1 VPTDG
6 DAAISPPQQ
15 HPPAKPRAVVRFL
28 ATLLLVLFLIAL
40 AEAFFAT
47 YYFAVDGQWIW
58 PARRWEIQQNRFV
71 SDLTSGACRYIDTL
85 YPHPYLVYVN
95 NGNPPCPADFVNA
108 KGLSGRDLPLRRDP
122 DTFAIL
128 LTGGSVAAQFGQIK
142 SNGPLFLEEALN
154 ACYKPPKGSRFVVY
168 NGAVGGWR
176 QPQQAIISVLY
187 GDEVDGIVTLEG
199 INEFQFLA
207 LMRLEM
213 PNGHFELLN
222 PLALRSTRGIVVSAV
237 SSQMQIIVS
246 TSPARHSFTT
256 YFLVDRLRSWLSNI
270 ANSELGKRQTSFI
283 SLFELPADWT
293 REQRIAFNIEQYRKY
308 LHLIDAS
315 AKVEGARAAFFIQ
328 PIAAVGKTLTPEE
341 KEVAGSLDDG
351 PAYQQ
356 LAQALLETRQDGLH
370 IFSLLDIFQ
379 NTSETVYSD
388 GVHLAFDPVTRESR
402 GNRIL
407 ASAIAERLA
416 SVWSLERTC
425 H

>member
-1 VPTDG
+1 LPTDG
-6 DAAISPPQQ
+6 DAAISLPQQ
-15 HPPAKPRAVVRFL
+15 QPPKPRRIVRFL
-28 ATLLLVLFLIAL
+28 ATLLLVVFLIAL
-40 AEAFFAT
+40 AEAFFAG
-47 YYFAVDGQWIW
+47 YYFVVDGQWIW
-58 PARRWEIQQNRFV
+58 PARRWETQQNRFV

-95 NGNPPCPADFVNA
+95 NGNPPCPTDFVNA
-108 KGLSGRDLPLRRDP
+108 KGLSGRDLPLKRDP
-122 DTFAIL
+122 NTFAIL

-154 ACYKPPKGSRFVVY
+154 ACYKPPKGSRFVIY

-176 QPQQAIISVLY
+176 QPQQAIISMLY

-207 LMRLEM
+207 IMRLEM

-222 PLALRSTRGIVVSAV
+222 PLALHSSRGIVASAISSQVQIMV
-237 SSQMQIIVS
+237 SS
-246 TSPARHSFTT
+246 SPARHSFTA

-270 ANSELGKRQTSFI
+270 ANSELGKRTTSFI
-283 SLFELPADWT
+283 SLFEVPADWS

-315 AKVEGARAAFFIQ
+315 AKAEGARAAFFIQ

-341 KEVAGSLDDG
+341 KQVAGSLDDG
-351 PAYQQ
+351 PAYHQ
-356 LAQALLETRQDGLH
+356 LADALLETRKDGLQ

-388 GVHLAFDPVTRESR
+388 LVHLAFDPVTRESR

-407 ASAIAERLA
+407 ASGIAERLA
-416 SVWSLERTC
+416 AIWSFERTC